1 MKLTIEEKK
10 IIYNVVEQ
18 YLKAENISIYM
29 MDKRGILSKKTL
41 NKILKK
47 NYVSL
52 EEKTLKKIL
61 IFPNLNKNEK
71 DKIKNILMSK
81 KQNKNIKKSNNTITA
96 KELIEEIIELKK
108 ENEKLKEKF
117 EKTFDILNKNFS
129 PTYNER
135 LKVNAFKTDFD
146 TTTKI
151 IPLLWKL
158 RDETSSLF
166 SELELLLEIN
176 SNDENIKMSKG
187 LKKVGK
193 DLIEIGK
200 KIIKYSEKTII
211 IDLEE

>member
-1 MKLTIEEKK
+1 MDNRRDILKSEITEFQQRLGIKVITTRNLKSIEDCRKALVEITKHYASISQGNLGLDTEVDILRKKVKVLQEEK
-10 IIYNVVEQ
+10 
-18 YLKAENISIYM
+18 AELEKTNQAYSNNI
-29 MDKRGILSKKTL
+29 KTL
-41 NKILKK
+41 
-47 NYVSL
+47 
-52 EEKTLKKIL
+52 
-61 IFPNLNKNEK
+61 
-71 DKIKNILMSK
+71 
-81 KQNKNIKKSNNTITA
+81 QNTT
-96 KELIEEIIELKK
+96 
-108 ENEKLKEKF
+108 
-117 EKTFDILNKNFS
+117 KNFS

>member
-1 MKLTIEEKK
+1 MDNRRDILKSEITEFQQRLGIKVITTRNLKSIEDCRKAFVKIAEYYASISQGKLVNPGLDTEVDILRKKVKVLQEEK
-10 IIYNVVEQ
+10 
-18 YLKAENISIYM
+18 AELEKTNQAYSNNI
-29 MDKRGILSKKTL
+29 KTL
-41 NKILKK
+41 
-47 NYVSL
+47 
-52 EEKTLKKIL
+52 
-61 IFPNLNKNEK
+61 
-71 DKIKNILMSK
+71 
-81 KQNKNIKKSNNTITA
+81 QNTT
-96 KELIEEIIELKK
+96 
-108 ENEKLKEKF
+108 
-117 EKTFDILNKNFS
+117 KNFS